1 MPIKNYNPYTPA
13 RRYMTTLTTAELSRK
28 RPERSLVERLYKTGG
43 RNNTGRITTR
53 HIGGG
58 HRQLYRKIDF
68 KRNKDGM
75 KASVL
80 ALEYDPN
87 RGARIA
93 LLQYEDGEKRYI
105 IAPQGLQVGS
115 TVESGEKAEIAVGN
129 SMPLA
134 LIPSGTF
141 IHNVELKPG
150 HGGQLA
156 RGAGVGAQMMA
167 REGDKAFVKLPS
179 GEIRL
184 VLATCRATIGMV
196 GNADR
201 SNVVIGSAGRSR
213 HLGIRPTVRGMV
225 MNPVD
230 HPMGG
235 GEGKSKGGNHPQSP
249 WGLKSKGK
257 KTRRSKQSDRLIVQ
271 RRKK

>member
-1 MPIKNYNPYTPA
+1 MPVKSFRPTSPA
-13 RRYMTTLTTAELSRK
+13 RRYMSTLVTDDLAKK
-28 RPERSLVERLYKTGG
+28 RPERSLTERLFKTGG

-58 HRQLYRKIDF
+58 HKQLYRIIDF
-68 KRNKDGM
+68 KRDKDGT
-75 KASVL
+75 KAKVL

-105 IAPQGLQVGS
+105 IAPQGLQVGAS
-115 TVESGEKAEIAVGN
+115 LESGEKAEISVGN
-129 SMPLA
+129 ALPLRC
-134 LIPSGTF
+134 IPHGTF
-141 IHNVELKPG
+141 VHNVELKPG
-150 HGGQLA
+150 KGGQLA
-156 RGAGVGAQMMA
+156 RGAGVGAQVMA
-167 REGDKAFVKLPS
+167 REGDYSYIKLPS

-184 VLATCRATIGMV
+184 IHVTCRATIGMV

-201 SNVVIGSAGRSR
+201 INIVVGSAGRSR
-213 HLGIRPTVRGMV
+213 HLGIRPTVRGVV

-257 KTRRSKQSDRLIVQ
+257 KTRGPKMSDKWIMQ

>member
-1 MPIKNYNPYTPA
+1 MPVRTYSPTSPA
-13 RRYMTTLTTAELSRK
+13 RRYMTTLTTEDLSRS
-28 RPERSLVERLYKTGG
+28 RPERSLTEPIRKTGG

-58 HRQLYRKIDF
+58 HKQMYRIVDF

-75 KASVL
+75 KAKVL

-105 IAPQGLQVGS
+105 IAPQGLKAGGS
-115 TVESGEKAEIAVGN
+115 VESGEKVEPVVGN
-129 SMPLA
+129 AMPLKA
-134 LIPSGTF
+134 IPPGTF
-141 IHNVELKPG
+141 VHNVELKPG
-150 HGGQLA
+150 KGGQLA
-156 RGAGVGAQMMA
+156 RGAGVGAQVMA
-167 REGDKAFVKLPS
+167 REGDYVYIKLPS
-179 GEIRL
+179 GELRL
-184 VLATCRATIGMV
+184 VLSVCRATIGMV

-201 SNVVIGSAGRSR
+201 SNIVIGSAGRSR
-213 HLGIRPTVRGMV
+213 HLGIRPTVRGV
-225 MNPVD
+225 AMNPVD

-257 KTRRSKQSDRLIVQ
+257 KTRRPKTSDRWIIQ

>member
-1 MPIKNYNPYTPA
+1 
-13 RRYMTTLTTAELSRK
+13 MTTLTTTDLLKK
-28 RPERSLVERLYKTGG
+28 RPERKLTERLFKTGG

-58 HRQLYRKIDF
+58 HRQLYRIVDF
-68 KRNKDGM
+68 KRDKDGI
-75 KASVL
+75 KAKVL
-80 ALEYDPN
+80 GFEYDPN

-105 IAPQGLQVGS
+105 LAPQGLQPGAM
-115 TVESGEKAEIAVGN
+115 VESGEKAENEVGN
-129 SMPLA
+129 CLPLR
-134 LIPSGTF
+134 LIPPGTF
-141 IHNVELKPG
+141 VHNIELKPG
-150 HGGQLA
+150 KGGQLA
-156 RGAGVGAQMMA
+156 RGAGVGAQVMA
-167 REGDKAFVKLPS
+167 REGDYAYVKLPS

-184 VLATCRATIGMV
+184 IHLVCRATIGMV

-201 SNVVIGSAGRSR
+201 VNVVIGSAGRNR
-213 HLGIRPTVRGMV
+213 HLGIRPTVRGVV

-257 KTRRSKQSDRLIVQ
+257 KTRRPKASDRWIVQ
-271 RRKK
+271 KRKK

>member
-1 MPIKNYNPYTPA
+1 
-13 RRYMTTLTTAELSRK
+13 MTTLTTEDLADK
-28 RPERSLVERLYKTGG
+28 RPEKNLTERLFKTGG

-58 HRQLYRKIDF
+58 HKQLYRIIDF
-68 KRNKDGM
+68 KRNKDTAPA
-75 KASVL
+75 KVL

-93 LLQYEDGEKRYI
+93 LVQYDDGEKTYI
-105 IAPQGLQVGS
+105 IAPQGLQVGAK
-115 TVESGEKAEIAVGN
+115 VESGEKAEIAVGN
-129 SMPLA
+129 ALPLR
-134 LIPSGTF
+134 LIPPGTF
-141 IHNVELKPG
+141 VHNVELKPG
-150 HGGQLA
+150 KGGQLA
-156 RGAGVGAQMMA
+156 RGAGVSAQVMA
-167 REGDKAFVKLPS
+167 REGDYAFVKLPS
-179 GEIRL
+179 GELRRIHS
-184 VLATCRATIGMV
+184 ACRATIGMV

-201 SNVVIGSAGRSR
+201 VNIVWGSAGRNR
-213 HLGIRPTVRGMV
+213 HRGIRPTVRGV
-225 MNPVD
+225 AMNPVD

-257 KTRRSKQSDRLIVQ
+257 RTRRPQASDQYIVQ

>member
-1 MPIKNYNPYTPA
+1 MPVKAYAPTSPA
-13 RRYMTTLTTAELSRK
+13 RRYMTTLTTEDLTDK
-28 RPERSLVERLYKTGG
+28 RPERSLTERLYKTGG

-58 HRQLYRKIDF
+58 HKRLYRMVDF
-68 KRNKDGM
+68 KRDKDGS
-75 KASVL
+75 KAKVI

-93 LLQYEDGEKRYI
+93 LVQYEDSEKRYI
-105 IAPQGLQVGS
+105 LAPQGLKVGAS
-115 TVESGEKAEIAVGN
+115 IESGDKAEVDVGN
-129 SMPLA
+129 ALPLR
-134 LIPSGTF
+134 LIPTGTF
-141 IHNVELKPG
+141 VHNIELKPG
-150 HGGQLA
+150 KGGQLA
-156 RGAGVGAQMMA
+156 RGAGVGAQVMA
-167 REGDKAFVKLPS
+167 REGDYTFVNLPS
-179 GEIRL
+179 GELRL
-184 VLATCRATIGMV
+184 IHSNCRATVGMV

-201 SNVVIGSAGRSR
+201 VNIVWGSAGRR
-213 HLGIRPTVRGMV
+213 RRLGIRPTVRGMV

-249 WGLKSKGK
+249 WGQKSKGL
-257 KTRRSKQSDRLIVQ
+257 KTRHPKPSDRMIVQ